1 MGGTAEGLP
10 FVPMWGGGFFFL
22 PGTQEVDVLKR
33 WCIPALAVLLCLTA
47 LAACRKG
54 APPPDASPAPPGDSA
69 VPAQPV
75 SPQPPPLS
83 EPQPVPTPVPEP
95 ELEPV
100 STPEPKPE
108 PKPEPEPPPQP
119 ANTRLYVLMY
129 HHFIREGEE
138 YNDWMLTDTRFR
150 EDLEWLT
157 NHNYVTILPSQ
168 LAAGEPLPRR
178 AVMLTFDDGY
188 RSNYELVY
196 PLLQE
201 YQARAVISVIG
212 GYIQAEDP
220 LFLTWDMCHEMARSG
235 LVEIGSHTY
244 ACHDDGEHG
253 IRRRKGES
261 REDYEARV
269 LPDLQTSIDLI
280 QEKVGTAPIFFAY
293 PNGKTEEWARD
304 FIQAHFAVTV
314 TTRHGPS
321 DIAKG
326 LYDLKRCNVSMGV
339 PVGDIL
345 PE

>member
-1 MGGTAEGLP
+1 M
-10 FVPMWGGGFFFL
+10 

-33 WCIPALAVLLCLTA
+33 WCIPALAALLCLTA

-75 SPQPPPLS
+75 S
-83 EPQPVPTPVPEP
+83 PQPVPTPVPEP

>member
-1 MGGTAEGLP
+1 M
-10 FVPMWGGGFFFL
+10 
-22 PGTQEVDVLKR
+22 
-33 WCIPALAVLLCLTA
+33 
-47 LAACRKG
+47 
-54 APPPDASPAPPGDSA
+54 S
-69 VPAQPV
+69 
-75 SPQPPPLS
+75 
-83 EPQPVPTPVPEP
+83 
-95 ELEPV
+95 

-157 NHNYVTILPSQ
+157 NHGYVTILPSQ

>member
-1 MGGTAEGLP
+1 MVQATSRPEEPAAYAAKLP
-10 FVPMWGGGFFFL
+10 
-22 PGTQEVDVLKR
+22 
-33 WCIPALAVLLCLTA
+33 
-47 LAACRKG
+47 
-54 APPPDASPAPPGDSA
+54 
-69 VPAQPV
+69 
-75 SPQPPPLS
+75 
-83 EPQPVPTPVPEP
+83 
-95 ELEPV
+95 
-100 STPEPKPE
+100 
-108 PKPEPEPPPQP
+108 
-119 ANTRLYVLMY
+119 VLMY
-129 HHFIREGEE
+129 HHVVCDGEAC
-138 YNDWMLTDTRFR
+138 NDMTVTVGRLE
-150 EDLEWLT
+150 EDLRWLAENGYHT
-157 NHNYVTILPSQ
+157 VLPRE
-168 LAAGEPLPRR
+168 LAAAQPLPEKP
-178 AVMLTFDDGY
+178 VLITFDDGY

>member
-1 MGGTAEGLP
+1 MHSLP
-10 FVPMWGGGFFFL
+10 L
-22 PGTQEVDVLKR
+22 
-33 WCIPALAVLLCLTA
+33 ALALSLALSVPFFPSAAAIPSAAEQTVQAPEPARPETSQCLPSS
-47 LAACRKG
+47 KEG
-54 APPPDASPAPPGDSA
+54 APLTYPAKLP
-69 VPAQPV
+69 
-75 SPQPPPLS
+75 
-83 EPQPVPTPVPEP
+83 
-95 ELEPV
+95 
-100 STPEPKPE
+100 
-108 PKPEPEPPPQP
+108 
-119 ANTRLYVLMY
+119 VLMY
-129 HHFIREGEE
+129 HHVVPDGQACNDMTVTAGRLEQDLRWLAENGYETVLPRE
-138 YNDWMLTDTRFR
+138 
-150 EDLEWLT
+150 
-157 NHNYVTILPSQ
+157 
-168 LAAGEPLPRR
+168 LAAGDPLPEK
-178 AVMLTFDDGY
+178 AVLITFDDGY
-188 RSNYELVY
+188 RSNYDYAY
-196 PLLQE
+196 PLLQK
-201 YQARAVISVIG
+201 YRAKAAIAVMVFMPDNWAPG
-212 GYIQAEDP
+212 
-220 LFLTWDMCHEMARSG
+220 FLSWDMCREMVQSG